1 MNANENKA
9 QLWDQCLK
17 QGLFNSI
24 THLEQNK
31 IVQMFE
37 NTIQLFDG
45 KNEPIQEL
53 NNQFFIKLKEE
64 INKSNTFEEREREY
78 KTLLSSNPPI
88 KIDFSDKIDEPIK
101 NIDNLVEKTQQMRQ
115 EVFNSIEP
123 PKQLINNSSSS
134 LDIGLL
140 IKKQNDILIKIL
152 ETQQK
157 ILQNIKK

>member
-1 MNANENKA
+1 MNSNENKS
-9 QLWDQCLK
+9 QLWEQCLK

-24 THLEQNK
+24 AHLEQNK

-37 NTIQLFDG
+37 NTIQLFEG
-45 KNEPIQEL
+45 RNNPIQEL
-53 NNQFFIKLKEE
+53 HTEFFIKLKEE
-64 INKSNTFEEREREY
+64 IIKSNTFEEREREY
-78 KTLLSSNPPI
+78 KSLLSNAPPT
-88 KIDFSDKIDEPIK
+88 KIDFSDKVDEPIK

-123 PKQLINNSSSS
+123 PKQIINNAPS
-134 LDIGLL
+134 LDIALL

>member
-1 MNANENKA
+1 MNSNENKA
-9 QLWDQCLK
+9 QLWEQCLK

-31 IVQMFE
+31 IVKMFE
-37 NTIQLFDG
+37 NTIQLFEG
-45 KNEPIQEL
+45 RNNPIHEL
-53 NNQFFIKLKEE
+53 HTEFFIRLKEE
-64 INKSNTFEEREREY
+64 IIKSNSFEEREREY
-78 KTLLSSNPPI
+78 KSLLSNAPPT
-88 KIDFSDKIDEPIK
+88 KIDFSDKVDEPIK

-123 PKQLINNSSSS
+123 PKQIINNTPS
-134 LDIGLL
+134 LDIALL